1 MTIRALNTVLSP
13 EYTNYIIGV
22 NLVTL
27 EHTVTGNVMIISWL
41 KSADIPDVGL
51 YVLLGGL

>member
-22 NLVTL
+22 NLATL

-41 KSADIPDVGL
+41 KSADILDVGL